1 MNARKC
7 VAISAFAFVGLFSG
21 CATTTST
28 VDVQSA
34 QAPAAQ
40 APAAQAPVVAAKG
53 FAKIME
59 VRDLRRFEAA
69 PKDPSTPSLE
79 NAQELKNA
87 AITSRAI
94 ARKRGGYGMAFA
106 NVLLPEGRTVELVVR
121 EAVAKALI
129 EQGYEVVDAKSPQYE
144 KAMPMQIDIDQ
155 FWAWFT
161 PGFWQVTVEFRGL
174 LMVKAEGLTGRKED
188 LVRGS
193 AEVKGMAVTDSEWKE
208 VVVNGV
214 NDLTKN
220 LKAVIKPAK

>member
-7 VAISAFAFVGLFSG
+7 VAISALAFVSLFSG

-28 VDVQSA
+28 VDVQHA
-34 QAPAAQ
+34 QAPA
-40 APAAQAPVVAAKG
+40 VAAKG
-53 FAKIME
+53 FAKITE
-59 VRDLRRFEAA
+59 VRDIRRFEAA
-69 PKDPSTPSLE
+69 PKEPSTPSLE

-144 KAMPMQIDIDQ
+144 KALPMQVDIDQ

-174 LMVKAEGLTGRKED
+174 LLVKAEGLTGRKED
-188 LVRGS
+188 IVRGN

-208 VVVNGV
+208 VVVAGV

-220 LKAVIKPAK
+220 LKAVIKPAQ

>member
-7 VAISAFAFVGLFSG
+7 VAISALAFASLFSG

-28 VDVQSA
+28 VDVQHA
-34 QAPAAQ
+34 QAPA
-40 APAAQAPVVAAKG
+40 VAAKG
-53 FAKIME
+53 FAKITE
-59 VRDLRRFEAA
+59 VRDIRRFEAA
-69 PKDPSTPSLE
+69 PKEPSTPSLE

-87 AITSRAI
+87 AIISRAI

-144 KAMPMQIDIDQ
+144 KALPMQVDIDQ

-174 LMVKAEGLTGRKED
+174 LLVKAEGLTGRKED
-188 LVRGS
+188 IVRGN

-208 VVVNGV
+208 VVVAGV

-220 LKAVIKPAK
+220 LKAVIKPAQ

>member
-7 VAISAFAFVGLFSG
+7 VAISALALVGLFSG

-40 APAAQAPVVAAKG
+40 APAVAAKG

-121 EAVAKALI
+121 EAVVKALT
-129 EQGYEVVDAKSPQYE
+129 EQGYEVVDAKSPQFD
-144 KAMPMQIDIDQ
+144 KALPVKVDIDQ

-161 PGFWQVTVEFRGL
+161 PGFWQVSVEFRCL
-174 LMVKAEGLTGRKED
+174 LMLKAEALTGRNED
-188 LVRGS
+188 IVQGS
-193 AEVKGMAVTDSEWKE
+193 AVVKGMAATDAEWKE
-208 VVVNGV
+208 AVVAGV
-214 NDLTKN
+214 SDLTKN
-220 LKAVIKPAK
+220 LRTVIKPAS

>member
-7 VAISAFAFVGLFSG
+7 VAISALAFVSLFSG

-28 VDVQSA
+28 VDVQHA
-34 QAPAAQ
+34 QAPA
-40 APAAQAPVVAAKG
+40 VAAKE
-53 FAKIME
+53 FAKITE
-59 VRDLRRFEAA
+59 VRDIRRFEAA
-69 PKDPSTPSLE
+69 PKEPSTPSLE

-144 KAMPMQIDIDQ
+144 KALPMQVDIDQ

-174 LMVKAEGLTGRKED
+174 LLVKAEGLTGRKED
-188 LVRGS
+188 IVRGN

-208 VVVNGV
+208 VVVAGV

-220 LKAVIKPAK
+220 LKAVIKPAQ

>member
-1 MNARKC
+1 VRAAVLRRPHRPQPELTPVNDDYGLAPSMERH
-7 VAISAFAFVGLFSG
+7 SAL
-21 CATTTST
+21 
-28 VDVQSA
+28 A
-34 QAPAAQ
+34 QAPA
-40 APAAQAPVVAAKG
+40 VAAKG
-53 FAKIME
+53 FAKITE
-59 VRDLRRFEAA
+59 VRDIRRFEAA
-69 PKDPSTPSLE
+69 PKEPSTPSLE

-144 KAMPMQIDIDQ
+144 KALPMQVDIDQ

-174 LMVKAEGLTGRKED
+174 LLVKAEGLTGRKED
-188 LVRGS
+188 IVRGN

-208 VVVNGV
+208 VVVAGV

-220 LKAVIKPAK
+220 LKAVIKPAQ

>member
-7 VAISAFAFVGLFSG
+7 VAISALAFASLFSG

-28 VDVQSA
+28 VDVQHA
-34 QAPAAQ
+34 QAPA
-40 APAAQAPVVAAKG
+40 VAAKE
-53 FAKIME
+53 FAKITE
-59 VRDLRRFEAA
+59 VRDIRRFEAA
-69 PKDPSTPSLE
+69 PKEPSTPSLE

-144 KAMPMQIDIDQ
+144 KALPMQVDIDQ

-174 LMVKAEGLTGRKED
+174 LLVKAEGLTGRKED
-188 LVRGS
+188 IVRGN

-208 VVVNGV
+208 VVVAGV

-220 LKAVIKPAK
+220 LKAVIKPAQ

>member
-7 VAISAFAFVGLFSG
+7 VAISALALVGLFSG

-40 APAAQAPVVAAKG
+40 APAVAAKG

-121 EAVAKALI
+121 EAVAKALT
-129 EQGYEVVDAKSPQYE
+129 EQGYEVVDAKSPQFD
-144 KAMPMQIDIDQ
+144 KALPVKVDIDQ

-161 PGFWQVTVEFRGL
+161 PGFWQVFVEFRGL
-174 LMVKAEGLTGRKED
+174 LMLKAEALTGRNED
-188 LVRGS
+188 IVQGS
-193 AEVKGMAVTDSEWKE
+193 AVVKGMAATDAEWKE
-208 VVVNGV
+208 VVVAGV
-214 NDLTKN
+214 SDLTKN
-220 LKAVIKPAK
+220 LRAVIKPAS

>member
-7 VAISAFAFVGLFSG
+7 VAISALALVGLFSG

-40 APAAQAPVVAAKG
+40 APAVAAKG

-59 VRDLRRFEAA
+59 VKDLRRFEAA

-121 EAVAKALI
+121 EAVAKALT
-129 EQGYEVVDAKSPQYE
+129 EQGYEVVDAKSPQFD
-144 KAMPMQIDIDQ
+144 KALPVKVDIDQ

-161 PGFWQVTVEFRGL
+161 PGFWQVFVEFRGL
-174 LMVKAEGLTGRKED
+174 LMLKAEALTGRNED
-188 LVRGS
+188 IVQGS
-193 AEVKGMAVTDSEWKE
+193 AVVKGMAATDAEWKE
-208 VVVNGV
+208 VVVAGV
-214 NDLTKN
+214 SDLTKN
-220 LKAVIKPAK
+220 LRAVIKPAS

>member
-7 VAISAFAFVGLFSG
+7 VAISALAFVGLFSG

-34 QAPAAQ
+34 QAPAAPAPVAQ
-40 APAAQAPVVAAKG
+40 APAVAAKG

-59 VRDLRRFEAA
+59 VRDIRRFEAA

-79 NAQELKNA
+79 NADELKNA

-121 EAVAKALI
+121 EAVVKALT
-129 EQGYEVVDAKSPQYE
+129 EQGYEVVDAKSPQFD
-144 KAMPMQIDIDQ
+144 KALPVKVDIDQ

-161 PGFWQVTVEFRGL
+161 PGFWQVSVEFRGL
-174 LMVKAEGLTGRKED
+174 LVLKAEALTGRNED
-188 LVRGS
+188 IVQGS
-193 AEVKGMAVTDSEWKE
+193 AVVKGMAATDAEWKE
-208 VVVNGV
+208 AVVAGV
-214 NDLTKN
+214 SDLTKN
-220 LKAVIKPAK
+220 LRTVIKPAS

>member
-7 VAISAFAFVGLFSG
+7 VAISALAFASLFSG

-28 VDVQSA
+28 VDVQHA
-34 QAPAAQ
+34 QAPA
-40 APAAQAPVVAAKG
+40 VAAKG
-53 FAKIME
+53 FAKITE
-59 VRDLRRFEAA
+59 VRDIRRFEAA
-69 PKDPSTPSLE
+69 PKEPSTPSLE

-144 KAMPMQIDIDQ
+144 KALPMQVDIDQ

-174 LMVKAEGLTGRKED
+174 LLVKAEGLTGRKED
-188 LVRGS
+188 IVRGN

-208 VVVNGV
+208 VVVAGV

-220 LKAVIKPAK
+220 LKAVIKPAQ

>member
-7 VAISAFAFVGLFSG
+7 VAISALAFVSLFSG

-28 VDVQSA
+28 VDVQHA
-34 QAPAAQ
+34 QAPA
-40 APAAQAPVVAAKG
+40 VAAKG
-53 FAKIME
+53 FAKITE
-59 VRDLRRFEAA
+59 VRDIRRFEAA
-69 PKDPSTPSLE
+69 PKEPSTPSLE

-129 EQGYEVVDAKSPQYE
+129 EQGYEVVDAKSPQYQ
-144 KAMPMQIDIDQ
+144 KALPMQVDIDQ

-174 LMVKAEGLTGRKED
+174 LLVKAEGLTGRKED
-188 LVRGS
+188 IVRGN

-208 VVVNGV
+208 VVVAGV

-220 LKAVIKPAK
+220 LKAVIKPAQ